1 MNVKLENIDEVTA
14 KVIVAVEENDYSEK
28 VVAELKQFGK
38 THALPGFRKGHVSID
53 QLRRRFGKQ
62 VKSDVLNN
70 EVFNAVINYIRENKV
85 NVLGEPMPVEVKE
98 INLDDKDYTF
108 EYEIGLAPKIDVE
121 ADKNVNLPYY
131 EIEITDEMVSEQDK
145 SFCDRFGSQ
154 VPGEEVD
161 EKALVK
167 GSLMQLNEDGTIN
180 TNEGAIQVI
189 SSIVAPFHFKSKE
202 EADKFLGKKVNDKV
216 VFNPYNSCEGNEAE
230 LASMLNIDKEIAAD
244 VKGDFELSI
253 AEIIVLK
260 PAEHNQE
267 FFDAVFGA
275 DKVHNEE
282 EYTAAVKDLIAQ
294 QLTDNSNALFQYQ
307 TRESLVNKYGDMQ
320 LPATFLKK
328 WLVARNSVSAE
339 TVDAEYEQML
349 PSLKW
354 QMIKESLASKL
365 EVKIEESDVV
375 NYAKLIAKHQF
386 AAYGINNIDEETL
399 EDTAK
404 RILKDNNYRQRIV
417 EEVGD
422 VKLFTVLRDA
432 VTLDKK
438 TVSIDEFKKI
448 ANPE

>member
-98 INLDDKDYTF
+98 INLDEKDYTF

-180 TNEGAIQVI
+180 TNEGAIQVV

>member
-1 MNVKLENIDEVTA
+1 
-14 KVIVAVEENDYSEK
+14 
-28 VVAELKQFGK
+28 
-38 THALPGFRKGHVSID
+38 
-53 QLRRRFGKQ
+53 
-62 VKSDVLNN
+62 
-70 EVFNAVINYIRENKV
+70 
-85 NVLGEPMPVEVKE
+85 
-98 INLDDKDYTF
+98 
-108 EYEIGLAPKIDVE
+108 
-121 ADKNVNLPYY
+121 
-131 EIEITDEMVSEQDK
+131 
-145 SFCDRFGSQ
+145 
-154 VPGEEVD
+154 
-161 EKALVK
+161 
-167 GSLMQLNEDGTIN
+167 
-180 TNEGAIQVI
+180 
-189 SSIVAPFHFKSKE
+189 
-202 EADKFLGKKVNDKV
+202 
-216 VFNPYNSCEGNEAE
+216 
-230 LASMLNIDKEIAAD
+230 
-244 VKGDFELSI
+244 
-253 AEIIVLK
+253 
-260 PAEHNQE
+260 
-267 FFDAVFGA
+267 
-275 DKVHNEE
+275 VHNEE

>member
-180 TNEGAIQVI
+180 TNEGAIQVV

>member
-98 INLDDKDYTF
+98 INLDEKDYTF

-180 TNEGAIQVI
+180 TNEGAIQVV

-260 PAEHNQE
+260 SAEHNQE

>member
-98 INLDDKDYTF
+98 INLDEKDYTF

-180 TNEGAIQVI
+180 TNEGAIQVV

-422 VKLFTVLRDA
+422 VKLFSVLRDA